1 METWKARMENHG
13 FMGIKLSSKS
23 IIQAKLLLKIR
34 SPSTCPL
41 QLEGESGGGG
51 GGGFRVSERDGG
63 GISLGWQ
70 DRCLLTASAW
80 HCV

>member
-1 METWKARMENHG
+1 MKGWKRV
-13 FMGIKLSSKS
+13 
-23 IIQAKLLLKIR
+23 LKIR